1 MKRIIV
7 SALLLCGFLSFLYA
21 QTDTLQ
27 LDATTVVAHK
37 EDRQIK
43 STSLVA
49 DVVSSAFLEKNFTG
63 NIIQSIGKLPGIQ
76 SMDIGSGFSKPMIR
90 GMGFN
95 RIAVAESG
103 IKQEGQQWGADHGL
117 EIDAFNVEGIRVL
130 KGPASLLY
138 GSDAMGGV
146 IEIQPV
152 SFKPQEC
159 RYAEVSLLGKSV
171 NAGLGLSAMAGFSG
185 RRWMVQARFSEQHF
199 GDYRVPTDS
208 IVYLTQILPIYG
220 RKLKNT
226 AGYDRSGSIT
236 AGFRSGIYKAFLTVS
251 DAFEKTG
258 FFEGA
263 HGVPDKTRLYDD
275 GDSRNIGLPFSK
287 VNHLKIS
294 TRQQFSPGA
303 SIITVDL
310 AYQNN
315 DRSEWSSFHTHYG
328 TQPRPAKN
336 PDKEHAFVLH
346 TLSGS
351 VSWRIM
357 HTARFEETFGMS
369 GTWQE
374 NTISGY
380 GFLLPEYRRSTAGA
394 VWTATYKPDSRWTVT
409 GGVRYDIGNID
420 IEGHFDP
427 YLDAYLREHSTM
439 SPAEI
444 ESYSNVSRAVDRSMG
459 DYSASLGA
467 IWTPRTGH
475 TVKLNVGRC
484 FRLPGANELSA
495 NGVHHGTFRHEQGGP
510 QLNPEHG
517 WQGDLSYRIEWSGF
531 HVEVSGFASLYGNY
545 IYLDPTGE
553 WSVLPHA
560 GQIYRYSQTKAEFL
574 GGEIDAVLPIC
585 NGLDYSLSGEYV
597 YTYNRNSST
606 ALSFSPPATITNAIT
621 WHNRIADIT
630 AEMRTIAKQDRVSH
644 NEQKT
649 PGASVFGISVN
660 REIGFGPVEAVISL
674 SANNLLD
681 KKYYN
686 HLSFYRKIEVPEPGR
701 NIQLSVKFRFNK
713 NNYEK
718 N

>member
-1 MKRIIV
+1 MNRIIV
-7 SALLLCGFLSFLYA
+7 SALLMCGSLSFLHA

-27 LDATTVVAHK
+27 LEAVTVVAHS

-49 DVVSSAFLEKNFTG
+49 DVVSSDFLEKHFSG

-152 SFKPQEC
+152 GFKKENC
-159 RYAEVSLLGKSV
+159 HYAEVSMLGKSV
-171 NAGLGLSAMAGFSG
+171 NAGYGISVMAGTSG
-185 RRWMVQARFSEQHF
+185 KRWMFQARFSEQHF

-208 IVYLTQILPIYG
+208 IVYLTQRLPISG
-220 RKLKNT
+220 QRLKNT
-226 AGYDRSGSIT
+226 AGYDRSASFT
-236 AGFRSGIYKAFLTVS
+236 AGYRYGIYKGFITVS

-263 HGVPDKTRLYDD
+263 HGIPDITRLADD
-275 GDSRNIGLPFSK
+275 GDSRNIELPFSK
-287 VNHLKIS
+287 VNHLKVT
-294 TRQQFSPGA
+294 TRQTVSTGR

-310 AYQNN
+310 GYQNN

-328 TQPRPAKN
+328 SQPIPEKD

-351 VSWRIM
+351 ASYRIM
-357 HTARFEETFGMS
+357 HTARFEQTFGLS
-369 GTWQE
+369 GTWQH

-380 GFLLPEYRRSTAGA
+380 GFLLPEYHRSTAGA
-394 VWTATYKPDSRWTVT
+394 VWTATFKPDSRWTVT
-409 GGVRYDIGNID
+409 GGLRYDIGNID
-420 IEGHFDP
+420 IEGYKDP
-427 YLDAYLREHSTM
+427 YLETYLKERNDISLTT
-439 SPAEI
+439 AEI
-444 ESYSNVSRAVDRSMG
+444 EDYSNVSRRVNASFG

-467 IWTPRTGH
+467 IWTPNAGH
-475 TVKLNVGRC
+475 TVKLNIGRC

-495 NGVHHGTFRHEQGGP
+495 NGVHHGTFRHEQGD
-510 QLNPEHG
+510 PELDPENG
-517 WQGDLSYRIEWSGF
+517 WQSDFSYRYEWNSF
-531 HVEVSGFASLYGNY
+531 HVEVSGFASIYGNY
-545 IYLDPTGE
+545 IFLDPTGK

-560 GQIYRYSQTKAEFL
+560 GQIYKYTQTEAQFF
-574 GGEIDAVLPIC
+574 GGEVDAVLPVFSW
-585 NGLDYSLSGEYV
+585 LDYSLSAEYV
-597 YTYNRNSST
+597 YTYNMDAHT
-606 ALSFSPPATITNAIT
+606 ALSFSPPATMTNALT
-621 WHNRIADIT
+621 WHNKVADLTAEIRAIAAQERIA
-630 AEMRTIAKQDRVSH
+630 H
-644 NEQKT
+644 NEDKT
-649 PGASVFGISVN
+649 PGAATVNLSIN
-660 REIGFGPVEAVISL
+660 RETSFGPLDAVISL

-686 HLSFYRKIEVPEPGR
+686 HLSFYRKIQVPEPGR
-701 NIQLSVKFRFNK
+701 NIQLSVKLKFNK
-713 NNYEK
+713 K
-718 N
+718 TL

>member
-7 SALLLCGFLSFLYA
+7 SALLLCGSLSLLYA

-27 LDATTVVAHK
+27 LEATTIVAHA

-49 DVVSSAFLEKNFTG
+49 DVVTTDFLEKHFTG

-152 SFKPQEC
+152 TFKQENC
-159 RYAEVSLLGKSV
+159 RYAEVSMLGKSV
-171 NAGLGLSAMAGFSG
+171 NAGFGLSLMAGTSG
-185 RRWMVQARFSEQHF
+185 KRWMFQARFSEQHF

-208 IVYLTQILPIYG
+208 IVYLTQRLPIHG
-220 RKLKNT
+220 RMLKNT
-226 AGYDRSGSIT
+226 AGFDRSGSIT
-236 AGFRSGIYKAFLTVS
+236 AGFRAGIYKGFVTIS

-263 HGVPDKTRLYDD
+263 HGVPDITRLADD

-287 VNHLKIS
+287 VNHLKVS
-294 TRQQFSPGA
+294 TRQIISAGK
-303 SIITVDL
+303 SIITMDL
-310 AYQNN
+310 GYQNN

-328 TQPRPAKN
+328 TQPKPEKD
-336 PDKEHAFVLH
+336 PDKEHAFMLH

-351 VSWRIM
+351 ASWRIM
-357 HTARFEETFGMS
+357 HSARFEETFGLS
-369 GTWQE
+369 GAWQR
-374 NTISGY
+374 NTVSGY
-380 GFLLPEYRRSTAGA
+380 GFLLPEYRRTTAGA
-394 VWTATYKPDSRWTVT
+394 VWTATFKPDSRWTLT
-409 GGVRYDIGNID
+409 GGLRYDIGNID
-420 IEGHFDP
+420 IKGFHDP
-427 YLDAYLREHSTM
+427 YLETYLAERTDISLT
-439 SPAEI
+439 PAEI
-444 ESYSNVSRAVDRSMG
+444 ADYSNVSRATDSSLG
-459 DYSASLGA
+459 DYSASFGA
-467 IWTPRTGH
+467 VWTPFQGH
-475 TVKLNVGRC
+475 IVKVNIGRC

-495 NGVHHGTFRHEQGGP
+495 NGVHHGTFRHEQGDP
-510 QLNPEHG
+510 DLDPEHG
-517 WQGDLSYRIEWSGF
+517 WQGDLSYRYEWNGF

-545 IYLDPTGE
+545 IFLDPTGS

-560 GQIYRYSQTKAEFL
+560 GQIYRYTQTEAEFL
-574 GGEIDAVLPIC
+574 GGEIDALLPVFSW
-585 NGLDYSLSGEYV
+585 LDYSFSEEYV
-597 YTYNRNSST
+597 YTYNVHAHT
-606 ALSFSPPATITNAIT
+606 ALSFSPPATMNNALT
-621 WHNRIADIT
+621 WHARLADIT
-630 AEMRTIAKQDRVSH
+630 AEIRSVAAQDRVAH

-649 PGASVFGISVN
+649 PGSTTVNLSVN
-660 REIGFGPVEAVISL
+660 REVRMGPVEAVISL

-686 HLSFYRKIEVPEPGR
+686 HLSFYRRIQVPEPGR
-701 NIQLSVKFRFNK
+701 NIQLSVKLKFNK
-713 NNYEK
+713 K
-718 N
+718 TS